1 MGSYN
6 DHQNQV
12 LEHFPH
18 HEGSLLCYTFIV
30 HTGIYF
36 ESKKGRIM
44 GISWDFTEKIGIY
57 GHDFS
62 IYKYD
67 HQCSKNNRERER
79 MDELWVSHIMCKNS
93 VFRRTFFFSFCDR
106 LLGDF
111 QGNFKYV
118 KFLSNILPLESKPHL
133 GCNSILWKSGWFI

>member
-1 MGSYN
+1 MDSYN

-67 HQCSKNNRERER
+67 HQCSKNNRRERENGWI
-79 MDELWVSHIMCKNS
+79 MSISHYVQEFS
-93 VFRRTFFFSFCDR
+93 V
-106 LLGDF
+106 
-111 QGNFKYV
+111 
-118 KFLSNILPLESKPHL
+118 
-133 GCNSILWKSGWFI
+133 